1 MLHLLLFGLNFLG
14 MLCLLLSSQRQ
25 YKLFVAYFP
34 SLANLKQR
42 KRSQNL
48 GLMLI
53 GFGFLVGVCSA
64 LPHYYVVAW
73 FGWLSFSAIIL
84 YLWVLKF
91 DNQQK
96 QNLSK

>member
-25 YKLFVAYFP
+25 HKLFLSYFP
-34 SLANLKQR
+34 ILESLNQR
-42 KRSQNL
+42 KRLKIL
-48 GLMLI
+48 GLVLI
-53 GFGFLVGVCSA
+53 GVDFLVSVYSA
-64 LPHYYVVAW
+64 LPHYYVIAW

-84 YLWVLKF
+84 YLWVLNF

-96 QNLSK
+96 QNLGK